1 MVDRKEQYGGLDRF
15 RLIAA
20 FLVVAVHTSPFAV
33 MGDNADF
40 FFSRVLARI
49 AVPFFFMVSGQFA
62 GERILCGP
70 SGSRSRALRTWF
82 VKMAKWYG
90 MAILLYLP
98 LGIYA
103 GYYRGITVT
112 KWLRMLLFDGT
123 FYHLW
128 YIPACMLGMTLL
140 YGLGRRLSLRGITA
154 VSIVLYLIGL
164 LGDSYYGLTAGTK
177 WLGMIYDG
185 MFSIFGY
192 TRNGIFMAPVFL
204 VMGVWCGRNREKISG
219 GMAGMGLAMSF
230 LLMTGEAFWL
240 RKRGFMRHDSMY
252 VMLIPVMLFLYQ
264 LLIGKRCPPHAGW
277 RKVSEYVYLFHPW
290 MIVLVRGLA
299 KQMGLTA
306 VLVENSMFFYLA
318 VCGSSLL
325 LAEAILLAK
334 TVWKR
339 EDR

>member
-103 GYYRGITVT
+103 GYYGGITAA
-112 KWLRMLLFDGT
+112 KLLKMLLFDGT

-128 YIPACMLGMTLL
+128 YIPACMIGMILL
-140 YGLGRRLSLRGITA
+140 YGMGRFLSLRGIMA
-154 VSIVLYLIGL
+154 VSAFLYLVGL
-164 LGDSYYGLTAGTK
+164 LGDSYYGLAAK
-177 WLGMIYDG
+177 SAWLGSIYHV
-185 MFSIFGY
+185 MFLLFDY
-192 TRNGIFMAPVFL
+192 TRNGIFMAPIFL
-204 VMGVWCGRNREKISG
+204 AMGVWCKRNREKISG
-219 GMAGMGLAMSF
+219 EMAGMGLAMSF

-240 RKRGFMRHDSMY
+240 RERGFMRHDSMY

-277 RKVSEYVYLFHPW
+277 RKVSEYVYLFHPGV
-290 MIVLVRGLA
+290 IVLVRGVA
-299 KQMGLTA
+299 KQMGVTA
-306 VLVENSMFFYLA
+306 ILVENRMVFYLA
-318 VCGSSLL
+318 VCGSSVL

-334 TVWKR
+334 MVWKR
-339 EDR
+339 ADR